1 MPMLNPLLQLIATQP
16 ELLAHHAQGY
26 ARLLRQELGEH
37 LAWCRHQAFLRMA
50 ALCAAGVGAV
60 LAGVAVMLYAVTP
73 SLGAVAVAVLVITPT
88 AVWLVSLACWMA
100 ARRNPAAPGGFALL
114 AAQCRQDW
122 DMLRELESP

>member
-1 MPMLNPLLQLIATQP
+1 MLNPLLQLIATQP

-37 LAWCRHQAFLRMA
+37 LAWCQRQAFLRMA

-60 LAGVAVMLYAVTP
+60 LSEVAVMLYAVTP
-73 SLGAVAVAVLVITPT
+73 SLDAVAVAVLVITPT
-88 AVWLVSLACWMA
+88 AVWLASLACWMA
-100 ARRNPAAPGGFALL
+100 ARRSPVSEGFALL